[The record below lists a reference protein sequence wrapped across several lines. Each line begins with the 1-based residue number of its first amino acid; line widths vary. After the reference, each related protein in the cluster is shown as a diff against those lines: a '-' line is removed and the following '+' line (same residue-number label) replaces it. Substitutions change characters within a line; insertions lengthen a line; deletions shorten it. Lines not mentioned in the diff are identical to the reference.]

1 MTTKPRLTL
10 ALVGDVMLGGRALE
24 ALRRMGVAAMARLIW
39 APLEGADVVVANLE
53 APITDAAQVR
63 EDKRSNFRTSPE
75 ILGLFDSRF
84 VLGLAN
90 NHILDYGKRGLV
102 ETIEALDECGIP
114 HVGAG
119 RNLKEAGQPA
129 LVDVDGLRLAVLSAA
144 DARWQAASEAS
155 AGVFPAR
162 PGLLR
167 ERVRNA
173 QDCADEVVVSIHA
186 GMEFMPVPSPMQ
198 LKLADMCLE
207 EGVRVVSFHH
217 THCIGGVQQER
228 RGVVF
233 FATGNYVF
241 PKTLGAPYPAWSR
254 GAAWRV
260 DLPTS
265 RQEMPRVEVRP
276 VLLNEDGLPEEAT
289 VEQAEEILRRV
300 EQLSWRLQRRG
311 RLSWW
316 RLSQMARPEYV
327 RLNLVNYADIAQ
339 RQGIRRMLQAI
350 WGGAQAQLR

>member
-1 MTTKPRLTL
+1 MTAERGLNL
-10 ALVGDVMLGGRALE
+10 ALLGDVMLGGRALE
-24 ALRRMGVAAMARLIW
+24 ALHRMGVAAMARLIW
-39 APLEGADVVVANLE
+39 APLEGANLVVANLE
-53 APITDAAQVR
+53 VPITEAGPVR
-63 EDKRSNFRTSPE
+63 EDKRYNFRTSPE
-75 ILGLFDSRF
+75 ILGLFDGRF

-90 NHILDYGKRGLV
+90 NHILDYGERGLV
-102 ETIEALDECGIP
+102 ETIESLDECGIP
-114 HVGAG
+114 HAGAG

-167 ERVRNA
+167 ERVRDA
-173 QDCADEVVVSIHA
+173 QAYADEVVVSIHA
-186 GMEFMPVPSPMQ
+186 GIEFVPVPSPMQ

-217 THCIGGVQQER
+217 SHCIGGVQRER

-241 PKTLGAPYPAWSR
+241 PKALRAPYPAWSR

-265 RQEMPRVEVRP
+265 RQDMPRVEVRP
-276 VLLNEDGLPEEAT
+276 VLLNQDGLPEETT
-289 VEQAEEILRRV
+289 VEQAEEILRTV
-300 EQLSWRLQRRG
+300 ERQSRRLQRREN
-311 RLSWW
+311 LAWW
-316 RLSQMARPEYV
+316 RLSQMARPEYL

-350 WGGAQAQLR
+350 WSGAQAQLR